1 LFSTRQESE
10 GYDTALVCLNGHKI
24 NSSSTRLPQF
34 NTKHCEECGEP
45 GITGCPSCQTPIRGS
60 YWGGLSV
67 GYDVPR
73 HCHGCGK
80 RYPWTERAV
89 QSAGDLILLS
99 SKLTPSEKEDFT
111 RAVGDITTDTPASK
125 AAAQKIKIYSAK
137 AGREIAQGVRDI
149 AVNIASETLK
159 KILLGP

>member
-1 LFSTRQESE
+1 MRDGDE
-10 GYDTALVCLNGHKI
+10 GYDTALVCLNGHSL

-45 GITGCPSCQTPIRGS
+45 GIAECPACHHAIRGT
-60 YWGGLSV
+60 YWGGGGLSV
-67 GYDVPR
+67 NYDVPR
-73 HCHGCGK
+73 HCPGCGK
-80 RYPWTERAV
+80 PYPWTERAV
-89 QSAGDLILLS
+89 DAARELISLS
-99 SKLTPSEKEDFT
+99 EKLSPAEKEDFT
-111 RAVGDITTDTPASK
+111 RAVSDVATDTPRSK